1 MNLVFLGAAG
11 SGKGTQAKKLE
22 QEFGVVQI
30 STGDLL
36 RDAVR
41 AGSELGKQADP
52 LMKQGRLVPDD
63 LVIALIEERFGKG
76 DLGKGFLLD
85 GFPRTLP
92 QAEALDAMLARTG
105 RTLDRVLALE
115 VPEELLVERITGRRS
130 CPKCGAVY
138 HVIHAP
144 PRREGYCD
152 KDDTALIQ
160 RSDDNAEKLQ
170 NRLEVF
176 RSEVP
181 KVKAHYA
188 KQGLLS
194 EIHGVGTPDG
204 IYVEV
209 RKALGKA

>member
-22 QEFGVVQI
+22 RDFGVVQV

-36 RDAVR
+36 REAVR
-41 AGSELGKQADP
+41 NGTELGKQADP
-52 LMKQGRLVPDD
+52 LMKQGKLVPDD
-63 LVIALIEERFGKG
+63 LVIALIEERFRQGG
-76 DLGKGFLLD
+76 LGGGFLLD

-92 QAEALDAMLARTG
+92 QAEALDAMLQRTG
-105 RTLDRVLALE
+105 LALDRVLSLE
-115 VPEELLVERITGRRS
+115 VPDELLVERITGRRS
-130 CPKCGAVY
+130 CPTCGAVY

-144 PRREGYCD
+144 PKREGFCD
-152 KDDTALIQ
+152 KDGTELIQ
-160 RSDDNAEKLQ
+160 RSDDSAEKLK

-176 RSEVP
+176 KTEIP
-181 KVKAHYA
+181 KVKAHYG

-209 RKALGKA
+209 RKALGKG